1 MSGGARRPPPHYGKL
16 YATLSEE
23 LEDGVAIGPVASP
36 PS

>member
-1 MSGGARRPPPHYGKL
+1 MGGHDAPPPHYGKL